1 METTITRGELKT
13 LPNLNLPDKEGI
25 KPFIEILSQN
35 IEILGLNIKKS
46 ETVFFLDTPDRLT
59 IQLEIIGQLTAN
71 YIVRFVISKIN
82 DEYYIRFNVAVY
94 NITTSAKT
102 NYFPSERMSLK
113 KFEENFES
121 MMNLLILK

>member
-46 ETVFFLDTPDRLT
+46 ETVSFLDTPDRLT

>member
-1 METTITRGELKT
+1 METTITKEELKA